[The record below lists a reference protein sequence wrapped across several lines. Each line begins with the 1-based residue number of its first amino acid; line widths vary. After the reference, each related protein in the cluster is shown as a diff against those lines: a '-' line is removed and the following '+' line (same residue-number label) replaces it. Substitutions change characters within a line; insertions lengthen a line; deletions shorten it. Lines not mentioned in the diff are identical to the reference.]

1 MSLGRQAGIILPG
14 YDPLRVTNPPVIG
27 TASSASGTSVSV
39 AFTAPSCIGGAAIT
53 SYTAYA
59 CCGIRTA
66 TGASSPLVV
75 TGLTTGQSYV
85 FRVFANNLYGPSYP
99 SGASNSAVPV
109 AQGQQAYTTPGSY
122 TWVAP
127 SCVTS
132 VSIVAVGSG
141 GGPGQYS
148 IYAAGGGGLGYKNNY
163 SVTPGNSYTVVVG
176 AVGSESNGGNSYFV
190 NSSVVQGG
198 GGNGQ
203 FSRAGGTYVG
213 DGGGNGGTGGN
224 GVNCGCYLAG
234 GGGGG
239 AGGYSGNGG
248 NGANAG
254 FANAAGSAGSGGGG
268 GGGSFRYSLNYSGSS
283 GGGVGL
289 LGQGAN
295 GAAGASGGG
304 GGGGGSCGTNG
315 TTVTSYPQSVPGGVY
330 GGGGGARNFNI
341 STGGSGAV
349 RIIWPGT
356 TRQFPSTNTG
366 NL

>member
-14 YDPLRVTNPPVIG
+14 YDPLRVANPPVIG

-39 AFTAPSCIGGAAIT
+39 SFTAPSCIGGAAIT

-59 CCGIRTA
+59 CCGIKTA
-66 TGASSPLVV
+66 TGANSPLVV

-99 SGASNSAVPV
+99 SGASNSV
-109 AQGQQAYTTPGSY
+109 APANVVGQQAYTTPGTY

-127 SCVTS
+127 SGVTS

-141 GGPGQYS
+141 GSSQNTGN
-148 IYAAGGGGLGYKNNY
+148 GGGGLGYRNNY
-163 SVTPGNSYTVVVG
+163 TVTPGFSYTVVVG
-176 AVGSESNGGNSYFV
+176 GKGASTPAPAFPGQDSYFI
-190 NSSVVQGG
+190 NTSVVKGG
-198 GGNGQ
+198 GGGMISTISPGS
-203 FSRAGGTYVG
+203 FTG
-213 DGGGNGGTGGN
+213 DGGGNGGAGGCT
-224 GVNCGCYLAG
+224 VCYV

-248 NGANAG
+248 GAGRG
-254 FANAAGSAGSGGGG
+254 FPESGLAGSGGGG
-268 GGGSFRYSLNYSGSS
+268 GGGASEGPGYNGGG
-283 GGGVGL
+283 GGGVGI

-295 GAAGASGGG
+295 GAGGIASISFSRTGKGGSGGSDAVGRAG
-304 GGGGGSCGTNG
+304 GFYGGGSTP
-315 TTVTSYPQSVPGGVY
+315 TLD
-330 GGGGGARNFNI
+330 
-341 STGGSGAV
+341 GGSGAV

-366 NL
+366 DL